1 MSPDYEFATNAAY
14 QELEHYEGSFPKIDV
29 FELLSKDKNIVLKS
43 YTQAADF
50 LHCSHNEFAYSI
62 AQSEHGFTV
71 SDIVSNRHIIYFN
84 NLKDEKTIRFTLMH
98 ELGHIR
104 LGHITDDS
112 ISDRE
117 ANCFARNILC
127 PIQLV
132 DEFKLSTAEDYVECF
147 GISLPMAKASLANYQ
162 SDFYYIKK
170 DLYQSVNDKVY
181 CYMTGY
187 TLSELYS

>member
-14 QELEHYEGSFPKIDV
+14 KELEHYEGNFPKIDV
-29 FELLSKDKNIVLKS
+29 FELLFKDKNILLKS
-43 YTQAADF
+43 YTQASDF
-50 LHCSHNEFAYSI
+50 LHCSHNEFTYEI

-104 LGHITDDS
+104 LGHVTDDS
-112 ISDRE
+112 VSDRE

-132 DEFKLSTAEDYVECF
+132 DGFKLTTAKDYVECF
-147 GISLPMAKASLANYQ
+147 GISLPMAEAALANYR
-162 SDFYYIKK
+162 SDYYYIKK

-181 CYMTGY
+181 CYMSGY
-187 TLSELYS
+187 TLAELYS